1 MLQMGTYALGYV
13 DTHHDSVEISEAP
26 APRRAIRVDH
36 QHLRPSRMK
45 LNGRPQKN
53 RGVFRDG
60 HNGGI
65 PAGNEVRAKF
75 THEERKQKTGCA
87 SILFG
92 GASEGEDGRLLFGS
106 PNAR

>member
-45 LNGRPQKN
+45 LNGRPQQN
-53 RGVFRDG
+53 RGVFRDR

-65 PAGNEVRAKF
+65 PAATKYVQKLRM
-75 THEERKQKTGCA
+75 RKENRLREYTFWRSIRRGRRKTVVQ
-87 SILFG
+87 
-92 GASEGEDGRLLFGS
+92 
-106 PNAR
+106 